1 MAIDLS
7 NKDGGDRGYR
17 IIPDRLMFHI
27 RRIGYFIKEEKTAKM
42 VNEYNIY
49 QQMYLSDMERL
60 YGRQF
65 MMEYIDHNP
74 NTLKDIYSL
83 SSCLSHR
90 KELHRKKMCENI
102 VPMSIGDSDF
112 DADDFITF
120 EKKAK
125 SIEEYSLYRELY
137 DEHYR
142 YLLDSYRP
150 WEYEDEFCIVKPPE
164 DITELL
170 RVCNYDDQGN
180 QWGPFI
186 NRFLHGELRVLLAK
200 ERNTGKVIEYY
211 YILDNNMICVTMQEE
226 GESATAS
233 IAERY
238 AECRNLTIL
247 LKQKDFEFRE
257 DSFLEALT
265 VQYNMGRRV

>member
-1 MAIDLS
+1 
-7 NKDGGDRGYR
+7 
-17 IIPDRLMFHI
+17 
-27 RRIGYFIKEEKTAKM
+27 M

-65 MMEYIDHNP
+65 MTEYIDHNS

-90 KELHRKKMCENI
+90 KALLRKKMCENI
-102 VPMSIGDSDF
+102 VPLSIGDSDF
-112 DADDFITF
+112 YADDFITF
-120 EKKAK
+120 EKKVG

-137 DEHYR
+137 DEHYH

-150 WEYEDEFCIVKPPE
+150 WEYEEEFCIAKPPE
-164 DITELL
+164 DIAELL
-170 RVCNYDDQGN
+170 RVCDYDDQGN
-180 QWGPFI
+180 QRGPFI
-186 NRFLHGELRVLLAK
+186 NRFLYGELRVLLAK
-200 ERNTGKVIEYY
+200 ERSTGKVIEYY

-226 GESATAS
+226 GEPATAS

-238 AECRNLTIL
+238 ADYRNLTL
-247 LKQKDFEFRE
+247 LTKQKDFVLRE

-265 VQYNMGRRV
+265 LQYNMGKREWSE